1 MGNQLTHETYMQEAL
16 IEAQAA
22 LENGEFPVGC
32 LFTSAHGIIARG
44 RRENS
49 GEQSRNEIDHAE
61 IITLRGLLRQQPDY
75 DLSTVTVYSTMEP
88 CLMCFATLL
97 LSGVRRF
104 VWAYEDVMGGG
115 TGVNLSKLPPLY
127 SQMKV
132 ELVGGVL
139 RAQSLQLFQHF
150 FSHHSYW
157 QDSLLSRYTLEQV
170 IED

>member
-1 MGNQLTHETYMQEAL
+1 MTTHETYMQEAL
-16 IEAQAA
+16 KEAQLA
-22 LENGEFPVGC
+22 LEDGEFPVGC
-32 LFTSAHGIIARG
+32 LFTSTNGIIASG

-49 GEQSRNEIDHAE
+49 GERRRNEIDHAE
-61 IITLRGLLRQQPDY
+61 IVTLRKLLSRQPDY

-115 TGVNLSKLPPLY
+115 TSLNLSNLPPLY
-127 SQMKV
+127 NQMKI

-139 RAQSLQLFQHF
+139 RSQSLQLFQYF

-157 QDSLLSRYTLEQV
+157 QDSLLSRYTLAQV